1 MRYKRPQRQFRNA
14 QPGHRCSVYLHGGA
28 KMADI
33 EVPVLIVGG
42 SLVGMSTA
50 LFLGHHGVRSLAV
63 EHHRGTAIHPRAA
76 MITQRTMEVLRE
88 VGIEQIV
95 MQKSDEQFVQDG
107 AIMAL
112 ESLAGKEIAW
122 FIPNLNEGVR
132 DVSPC
137 LRLFI
142 TQSLLEPLLQTRA
155 QELGAELRFSTEMVS
170 FEQDRDGISAV
181 IRHRDTGETKSVR
194 AKYMVAA
201 DGSHSKVRD
210 HLGIRMLGHGVF
222 SKSITIYFHGDVG
235 PLLRGR
241 SLSVMYV
248 VNPVLN
254 GFFRIEK
261 PFTSGFLA
269 VHWLGDPKNPVT
281 DVSKDLTE
289 EKCYALLR
297 AALGDDSVPVNIDN
311 VMHWDAEADTAEHF
325 QKGRVFLAGDSA
337 HVMPPH
343 GGFGGNTGIQDAHN
357 LAWKLAYVLKG
368 IAGSKLLSTYEL
380 ERCPAAA
387 LTVEQAYSRYVTRAA
402 PYLRSSDM
410 QALENDLNVECG
422 HIYRSATVVPEES
435 AAPGGHMNPRE
446 SKGLPG
452 TRAPHLCL
460 QNGAEQIS
468 TLDLFG
474 GNFVLLTGANGK
486 AWSDCAGAAA
496 KRSRVDLD
504 IYSVGGPVL
513 RDPSGKFEAAFG
525 ISRTGALLVRPDGFV
540 AWRARTA
547 DGASAESFEAVLNS
561 VLCRSAN
568 GEAA

>member
-1 MRYKRPQRQFRNA
+1 
-14 QPGHRCSVYLHGGA
+14 
-28 KMADI
+28 MADI

-50 LFLGHHGVRSLAV
+50 LFLGHHGIRSVAV
-63 EHHRGTAIHPRAA
+63 EHHRGTAIHLRAA

-88 VGIEQIV
+88 VGVEQIV
-95 MQKSDEQFVQDG
+95 MRESEKQFVQDG

-132 DVSPC
+132 DISPS

-142 TQSLLEPLLQTRA
+142 TQNLLEPLLQTRA
-155 QELGAELRFSTEMVS
+155 QELGAELRFATEMIS
-170 FEQDRDGISAV
+170 FEEDRAGVSAI
-181 IRHRDTGETKSVR
+181 IRHRDTGDTQTVR
-194 AKYMVAA
+194 AQYMVGA
-201 DGSHSKVRD
+201 DGSHSKVRER
-210 HLGIRMLGHGVF
+210 LGIRMLGHGVF
-222 SKSITIYFHGDVG
+222 SKSITIYFHGDVA

-269 VHWLGDPKNPVT
+269 VHWLGDAKNPVT

-297 AALGDDSVPVNIDN
+297 AALGDDSVPVKIDS
-311 VMHWDAEADTAEHF
+311 VMHWDAEADVAERF
-325 QKGRVFLAGDSA
+325 QHGRIFLAGDSA

-368 IAGSKLLSTYEL
+368 LAGPRLLSTYDP
-380 ERCPAAA
+380 ERRPAAA
-387 LTVEQAYSRYVTRAA
+387 FTVEQAYTRYITRAA
-402 PYLRSSDM
+402 PYLRSDKM
-410 QALENDLNVECG
+410 QPLENDLDVECG
-422 HIYRSATVVPEES
+422 YVYRSAAVIPEN
-435 AAPGGHMNPRE
+435 AADARGRVNPRE

-452 TRAPHLCL
+452 TRAPHIYL
-460 QNGAEQIS
+460 QKGAQRIS

-474 GNFVLLTGANGK
+474 GNFVLLTGPEAN
-486 AWSDCAGAAA
+486 AWSECAAA
-496 KRSRVDLD
+496 AARELRIPLD
-504 IYSVGGPVL
+504 VHAIGKLSGWLDSNGEFLDAYSL
-513 RDPSGKFEAAFG
+513 SSTEAV
-525 ISRTGALLVRPDGFV
+525 LVRPDGFV
-540 AWRARTA
+540 AWRAKTSE
-547 DGASAESFEAVLNS
+547 GASVEQFAAVLSS
-561 VLCRSAN
+561 VLCRVA
-568 GEAA
+568 EAETAVSTAD

>member
-1 MRYKRPQRQFRNA
+1 
-14 QPGHRCSVYLHGGA
+14 
-28 KMADI
+28 MADI

-50 LFLGHHGVRSLAV
+50 LLLGHHGIRSLAV

-88 VGIEQIV
+88 VGVEQIV
-95 MQKSDEQFVQDG
+95 MRKSDEQFVQDG

-132 DVSPC
+132 DVSPS

-142 TQSLLEPLLQTRA
+142 TQNLLEPLLQARA
-155 QELGAELRFSTEMVS
+155 QELGAELRFATEMIS
-170 FEQDRDGISAV
+170 FEETADGISAT
-181 IRHRDTGETKSVR
+181 IRHRDSGETRSVR
-194 AKYMVAA
+194 AQYMVAA
-201 DGSHSKVRD
+201 DGSHSKVRER
-210 HLGIRMLGHGVF
+210 LGIRMAGHGVF

-269 VHWLGDPKNPVT
+269 VHWLGDAQNPVT

-289 EKCYALLR
+289 EKCYSLLR
-297 AALGDDSVPVNIDN
+297 AALGDESVPVKIDS

-325 QKGRVFLAGDSA
+325 QRGRIFLAGDSA

-368 IAGSKLLSTYEL
+368 LAGPQVLSTYDP
-380 ERCPAAA
+380 ERRPAAA
-387 LTVEQAYSRYVTRAA
+387 FTVEQAYSRYITRAA
-402 PYLRSSDM
+402 PYLRSDKT
-410 QALENDLNVECG
+410 QPLENDLNVECG
-422 HIYRSATVVPEES
+422 YVYHSAGVISENPADTRSHV
-435 AAPGGHMNPRE
+435 NPRE

-452 TRAPHLCL
+452 TRAPHIWL
-460 QNGAEQIS
+460 QKGAERIS

-474 GNFVLLTGANGK
+474 RDFVLLTGLEAHV
-486 AWSDCAGAAA
+486 WSDCAAAA
-496 KRSRVDLD
+496 AGDLRVPLD
-504 IYSVGGPVL
+504 VHAIGKSGGWLDSNGEFLETYGLSP
-513 RDPSGKFEAAFG
+513 
-525 ISRTGALLVRPDGFV
+525 TGAVLVRPDGFV
-540 AWRARTA
+540 AWRAKF
-547 DGASAESFEAVLNS
+547 AEDSSIEHFAAVLSS
-561 VLCRSAN
+561 VLCQSAKS
-568 GEAA
+568 EASAPAASRG

>member
-1 MRYKRPQRQFRNA
+1 
-14 QPGHRCSVYLHGGA
+14 
-28 KMADI
+28 MADT

-50 LFLGHHGVRSLAV
+50 LLLGHHGIRSLAV

-76 MITQRTMEVLRE
+76 MITQRTMEILRE
-88 VGIEQIV
+88 VGVEQIV

-142 TQSLLEPLLQTRA
+142 TQNLLEPLLQARA
-155 QELGAELRFSTEMVS
+155 KQLGADLRFATEVIS
-170 FEQDRDGISAV
+170 FAEDRDGISAV
-181 IRHRDTGETKSVR
+181 LRHRDSGETSSVH
-194 AKYMVAA
+194 AQYMVAA

-210 HLGIRMLGHGVF
+210 QLGIRMLGHGVL

-235 PLLRGR
+235 PLMRGR

-281 DVSKDLTE
+281 NVSKNLTE

-297 AALGDDSVPVNIDN
+297 AALGDDSVPVKIDN
-311 VMHWDAEADTAEHF
+311 VMQWDAEADTAERF

-368 IAGSKLLSTYEL
+368 LAGPELLSTYDP
-380 ERCPAAA
+380 ERRPAAA
-387 LTVEQAYSRYVTRAA
+387 FTVEQAFSRYVTRAA
-402 PYLRSSDM
+402 PYLRSNDM

-422 HIYRSATVVPEES
+422 YIYDS
-435 AAPGGHMNPRE
+435 AAVIPENALGARGHVNPRD
-446 SKGLPG
+446 SHGMPG
-452 TRAPHLCL
+452 TRAPHVYL
-460 QNGAEQIS
+460 QKGAEQIS
-468 TLDLFG
+468 ALDLFG
-474 GNFVLLTGANGK
+474 RNFVLLTGAKGN
-486 AWSDCAGAAA
+486 AWPECAGAAA
-496 KRSRVDLD
+496 NRSRVDLD
-504 IYSVGGPVL
+504 IYSVGGAGL
-513 RDPSGKFEAAFG
+513 QDSSGEFQSTYG
-525 ISRTGALLVRPDGFV
+525 ISPTGAVLVRPDGFV
-540 AWRARTA
+540 AWRAKSA
-547 DGASAESFEAVLNS
+547 DGASVESFAAVLNS
-561 VLCRSAN
+561 ILCRGPGSKVA
-568 GEAA
+568 

>member
-1 MRYKRPQRQFRNA
+1 
-14 QPGHRCSVYLHGGA
+14 
-28 KMADI
+28 MADM
-33 EVPVLIVGG
+33 EVPVFIVGG

-50 LFLGHHGVRSLAV
+50 LLLGHHGVRSLAV

-132 DVSPC
+132 DISPS

-142 TQSLLEPLLQTRA
+142 TQNLLEPLLQKRA
-155 QELGAELRFSTEMVS
+155 LDLGAELRFSTEMVS
-170 FEQDRDGISAV
+170 FEEDRDGISAV
-181 IRHRDTGETKSVR
+181 IRHRDTGETKTVR

-201 DGSHSKVRD
+201 DGAHSKVRER
-210 HLGIRMLGHGVF
+210 LGIRMLGHGVV
-222 SKSITIYFHGDVG
+222 SKSITIYFHGDVA

-261 PFTSGFLA
+261 PFNSGFLA
-269 VHWLGDPKNPVT
+269 VHWLGDAKNPVT

-289 EKCYALLR
+289 EKCYELLHS
-297 AALGDDSVPVNIDN
+297 ALGDDSVQVKIDN
-311 VMHWDAEADTAEHF
+311 VMHWDAEADTAERF
-325 QKGRVFLAGDSA
+325 RQGRVFLAGDSA

-343 GGFGGNTGIQDAHN
+343 GGFGGNTGVQDAHN

-368 IAGSKLLSTYEL
+368 IAGPELLSTYEP
-380 ERCPAAA
+380 ERRPAASI
-387 LTVEQAYSRYVTRAA
+387 TVEQAFSRYVNRAA

-410 QALENDLNVECG
+410 QPLENDLNVECG
-422 HIYRSATVVPEES
+422 YVYHSSAVIAEKGS
-435 AAPGGHMNPRE
+435 AAPLHMNPRE
-446 SKGLPG
+446 SKALPG
-452 TRAPHLCL
+452 TRAPHMYIEK
-460 QNGAEQIS
+460 NGGRIS

-474 GNFVLLTGANGK
+474 GNFVLLTGSEGK
-486 AWSDCAGAAA
+486 PWSESARAAA
-496 KRSRVDLD
+496 KQARIDLD
-504 IYSVGGPVL
+504 IYSVGSDL
-513 RDPSGKFEAAFG
+513 KDPSGEFEAAYG
-525 ISRTGALLVRPDGFV
+525 LSPTGAVLVRPDGFV
-540 AWRARTA
+540 AWRAKTGE
-547 DGASAESFEAVLNS
+547 GASAERFTSVLNS
-561 VLCRSAN
+561 VLSRSAQA
-568 GEAA
+568 EMARSTTD

>member
-1 MRYKRPQRQFRNA
+1 MMYKPRQRQLGTRNRA
-14 QPGHRCSVYLHGGA
+14 SGCSQGVRGGEN
-28 KMADI
+28 MADI
-33 EVPVLIVGG
+33 EVPVFIVGG

-50 LFLGHHGVRSLAV
+50 LFLGHHGVRGLAV

-132 DVSPC
+132 DFSPS

-142 TQSLLEPLLQTRA
+142 TQNLLEPLLQKRA
-155 QELGAELRFSTEMVS
+155 VELGAELRFATEMVS
-170 FEQDRDGISAV
+170 FEEDRDGISAV
-181 IRHRDTGETKSVR
+181 IRHRDTGATQTVR

-210 HLGIRMLGHGVF
+210 LLGIRMLGHGVF
-222 SKSITIYFHGDVG
+222 SKSITIYFHGDVSR
-235 PLLRGR
+235 LLRGR

-254 GFFRIEK
+254 GFFRVEK

-289 EKCYALLR
+289 EKCYELLR
-297 AALGDDSVPVNIDN
+297 SALGDDSAQVKIDN
-311 VMHWDAEADTAEHF
+311 VMHWDAEADTAERFRQGHI
-325 QKGRVFLAGDSA
+325 FLAGDSA

-343 GGFGGNTGIQDAHN
+343 GGFGGNTGVQDAHN

-368 IAGSKLLSTYEL
+368 LAGPELLSTYDP
-380 ERCPAAA
+380 ERRPAAGF
-387 LTVEQAYSRYVTRAA
+387 TVEQAFSRYVNRAA
-402 PYLRSSDM
+402 PYLRSNDM
-410 QALENDLNVECG
+410 QPLENDLNIECG
-422 HIYRSATVVPEES
+422 YVYHS
-435 AAPGGHMNPRE
+435 AAVILEGGSAPAHMNPRE
-446 SKGLPG
+446 SKALPG
-452 TRAPHLCL
+452 TRAPHMYLEK
-460 QNGAEQIS
+460 GGERIS

-474 GNFVLLTGANGK
+474 GNFVLVTGSQGK
-486 AWSDCAGAAA
+486 TWFESAAAAA
-496 KRSRVDLD
+496 KQARIDLN
-504 IYSVGGPVL
+504 IYSVGVEL
-513 RDPSGKFEAAFG
+513 KDPSGEFESAYG
-525 ISRTGALLVRPDGFV
+525 ISPTGAVLVRPDGFV
-540 AWRARTA
+540 AWRAKTSE
-547 DGASAESFEAVLNS
+547 GASVDRFASVLNS
-561 VLCRSAN
+561 VLCRSAKT
-568 GEAA
+568 EAA

>member
-1 MRYKRPQRQFRNA
+1 
-14 QPGHRCSVYLHGGA
+14 
-28 KMADI
+28 MADI
-33 EVPVLIVGG
+33 EVPVFIVGG

-88 VGIEQIV
+88 VGVEQIV
-95 MQKSDEQFVQDG
+95 MEKSEEQFVQDG

-132 DVSPC
+132 DVSPS

-142 TQSLLEPLLQTRA
+142 TQSLLEPVLQHRA
-155 QELGAELRFSTEMVS
+155 QELGAELRFATEMIS
-170 FEQDRDGISAV
+170 FQEDRDGISAV
-181 IRHRDTGETKSVR
+181 IRHRDTGETKTVR
-194 AKYMVAA
+194 AQYMVAA

-210 HLGIRMLGHGVF
+210 RLGIRMLGHGIF

-269 VHWLGDPKNPVT
+269 VHWLGDAKNPVT

-297 AALGDDSVPVNIDN
+297 AALGDDTVPVKIDN
-311 VMHWDAEADTAEHF
+311 VMHWDARADTAEHF

-368 IAGSKLLSTYEL
+368 IAGPELLSTYEP
-380 ERCPAAA
+380 ERRPAAA
-387 LTVEQAYSRYVTRAA
+387 FTVEQAFSRYVNRAA
-402 PYLRSSDM
+402 PYLRSENM
-410 QALENDLNVECG
+410 QPLENDLNIECG
-422 HIYRSATVVPEES
+422 YIYDSSAVVREDGRHER
-435 AAPGGHMNPRE
+435 GHMNPRE
-446 SKGLPG
+446 SKGMPG
-452 TRAPHLCL
+452 TRAPHLFL
-460 QNGAEQIS
+460 QKGGKEIS

-474 GNFVLLTGANGK
+474 GNFVLLTGPDASG
-486 AWSDCAGAAA
+486 WSASASTAA
-496 KRSRVDLD
+496 KQLKVPLD
-504 IYSVGGPVL
+504 VHAIGNSGL
-513 RDPSGKFEAAFG
+513 TDPSGQFTAAYG
-525 ISRTGALLVRPDGFV
+525 ISPTGAVLVRPDGFV
-540 AWRARTA
+540 AWRAKSA
-547 DGASAESFEAVLNS
+547 DGASPEAFAAVLNS
-561 VLCRSAN
+561 VLRRTAQ

>member
-1 MRYKRPQRQFRNA
+1 
-14 QPGHRCSVYLHGGA
+14 
-28 KMADI
+28 MADI

-50 LFLGHHGVRSLAV
+50 LFLGHHGIRSLAV

-88 VGIEQIV
+88 VGVEQIV
-95 MQKSDEQFVQDG
+95 MCESDKQFVQDG

-132 DVSPC
+132 DVSPSV
-137 LRLFI
+137 RLFI
-142 TQSLLEPLLQTRA
+142 TQNVLEPLLQSRA
-155 QELGAELRFSTEMVS
+155 RQLGAQLRFATEMIS
-170 FEQDRDGISAV
+170 FEEDREGVSAL
-181 IRHRDTGETKSVR
+181 IRDRDTGETQSVR
-194 AKYMVAA
+194 AQYMVAA

-210 HLGIRMLGHGVF
+210 RLGIRMLGHGVF
-222 SKSITIYFHGDVG
+222 SKSITIYFHGDVSS
-235 PLLRGR
+235 LLRGR

-281 DVSKDLTE
+281 DVSRDLTE

-297 AALGDDSVPVNIDN
+297 AALGDDSVPVKIDSI
-311 VMHWDAEADTAEHF
+311 MHWDAEADTAERF
-325 QKGRVFLAGDSA
+325 QRGRIFLAGDSA

-368 IAGSKLLSTYEL
+368 LAGPQLLFTYDP
-380 ERCPAAA
+380 ERRPAAT
-387 LTVEQAYSRYVTRAA
+387 LTVEQAYSRYITRAA
-402 PYLRSSDM
+402 PYLRSDDM
-410 QALENDLNVECG
+410 QPLENDLNVECG
-422 HIYRSATVVPEES
+422 YIYRSAAVIPENP
-435 AAPGGHMNPRE
+435 ADTRAHTNPRE

-452 TRAPHLCL
+452 TRAPHIWL
-460 QNGAEQIS
+460 QKGAERIS

-474 GNFVLLTGANGK
+474 RNFVLLTGPQAT
-486 AWSDCAGAAA
+486 AWSECASAAA
-496 KRSRVDLD
+496 GRSRVPLD
-504 IYSVGGPVL
+504 IYAI
-513 RDPSGKFEAAFG
+513 GKSAAASNEWLDSDGEFLDACG
-525 ISRTGALLVRPDGFV
+525 ISSTGAVLVRPDGFV
-540 AWRARTA
+540 AWRAKTA
-547 DGASAESFEAVLNS
+547 EGASIQQFAAVLSS
-561 VLCRSAN
+561 VLCRGGNAETAAPAAN
-568 GEAA
+568 

>member
-1 MRYKRPQRQFRNA
+1 
-14 QPGHRCSVYLHGGA
+14 
-28 KMADI
+28 MADI
-33 EVPVLIVGG
+33 EVPVFIVGG

-50 LFLGHHGVRSLAV
+50 MFLGHHGIRSLAV

-88 VGIEQIV
+88 VGVEQIV
-95 MQKSDEQFVQDG
+95 MEKSEEQFVQDG

-132 DVSPC
+132 DVSPS

-142 TQSLLEPLLQTRA
+142 TQNLLEPLLQRRA
-155 QELGAELRFSTEMVS
+155 HELGAELRFSTEMVS
-170 FEQDRDGISAV
+170 FEEDREGISAV
-181 IRHRDTGETKSVR
+181 MRHRDTGETKTVR
-194 AKYMVAA
+194 AQYMVAA

-210 HLGIRMLGHGVF
+210 RLGIRMLGHGVV

-269 VHWLGDPKNPVT
+269 VHWLGDAKNPVT

-297 AALGDDSVPVNIDN
+297 AALGDEKVPVKIDN

-368 IAGSKLLSTYEL
+368 LAGPELLSTYDP
-380 ERCPAAA
+380 ERRPAAA
-387 LTVEQAYSRYVTRAA
+387 FTVEQAFSRYVTRAA
-402 PYLRSSDM
+402 PYLRSHDM

-422 HIYRSATVVPEES
+422 YIYHS
-435 AAPGGHMNPRE
+435 AAVIPEDANSARGHINPRE
-446 SKGLPG
+446 SKGMPG
-452 TRAPHLCL
+452 TRGAHVYL
-460 QNGAEQIS
+460 QKGAEQVS

-474 GNFVLLTGANGK
+474 GNFVLLTGPEAN
-486 AWSDCAGAAA
+486 AWADCAGAAA
-496 KRSRVDLD
+496 KQLQVSLD
-504 IYSVGGPVL
+504 IHSVGKAGL
-513 RDPSGKFEAAFG
+513 TDPSGEFQHAYG
-525 ISRTGALLVRPDGFV
+525 ISPSGALLVRPDGFI
-540 AWRARTA
+540 AWRAKSA
-547 DGASAESFEAVLNS
+547 EGASIERFTRVLRS
-561 VLCRSAN
+561 VLCRSAEGAPLTSATSTRN
-568 GEAA
+568 

>member
-1 MRYKRPQRQFRNA
+1 
-14 QPGHRCSVYLHGGA
+14 
-28 KMADI
+28 MADI
-33 EVPVLIVGG
+33 EVPVFIVGG

-88 VGIEQIV
+88 VGVEQIV
-95 MQKSDEQFVQDG
+95 MEKSEEQFVQDG

-132 DVSPC
+132 DVSPS

-142 TQSLLEPLLQTRA
+142 TQNLLEPLLQRRA
-155 QELGAELRFSTEMVS
+155 HELGAELRFSTEMVS
-170 FEQDRDGISAV
+170 FEEDRDGVSAV
-181 IRHRDTGETKSVR
+181 IRHRDTGETHTVR

-210 HLGIRMLGHGVF
+210 RLGIRMLGHGVV

-289 EKCYALLR
+289 EKCYELLR
-297 AALGDDSVPVNIDN
+297 AALGDDTVPIKIDN
-311 VMHWDAEADTAEHF
+311 VMHWDAEADTAERF
-325 QKGRVFLAGDSA
+325 RQGRIFLAGDAA

-368 IAGSKLLSTYEL
+368 LAGPELLSTYDP
-380 ERCPAAA
+380 ERRPAAGF
-387 LTVEQAYSRYVTRAA
+387 TVEQAFSRYVNRAA
-402 PYLRSSDM
+402 PYLRSENM
-410 QALENDLNVECG
+410 QPLENDLDIECG
-422 HIYRSATVVPEES
+422 YIYHSAAVIPES
-435 AAPGGHMNPRE
+435 APGGGDSARGHINPRE
-446 SKGLPG
+446 SKAMPG
-452 TRAPHLCL
+452 TRAPHLFL
-460 QNGAEQIS
+460 KKGNEQIS

-474 GNFVLLTGANGK
+474 RNFVLLTGPEAN
-486 AWSDCAGAAA
+486 AWTESAAAAA
-496 KRSRVDLD
+496 KQLRVPLD
-504 IYSVGGPVL
+504 THAVGKVGL
-513 RDPSGKFEAAFG
+513 LDPTGEFEAAYG
-525 ISRTGALLVRPDGFV
+525 ISPTGAVLVRPDGFV
-540 AWRARTA
+540 AWRAKTA
-547 DGASAESFEAVLNS
+547 DGASIQQFVSVLNS
-561 VLCRSAN
+561 VLCRSAKS
-568 GEAA
+568 EAAAPPAS

>member
-1 MRYKRPQRQFRNA
+1 
-14 QPGHRCSVYLHGGA
+14 
-28 KMADI
+28 MADI
-33 EVPVLIVGG
+33 EVPVFIVGG

-50 LFLGHHGVRSLAV
+50 LFLGHHGIRSLAV

-88 VGIEQIV
+88 VGVEQIV
-95 MQKSDEQFVQDG
+95 MEKSEEQFVQDG

-112 ESLAGKEIAW
+112 ESLTGKEIAW

-132 DVSPC
+132 DVSPS

-142 TQSLLEPLLQTRA
+142 TQNLLEPLLQRRA
-155 QELGAELRFSTEMVS
+155 HELGAELRFSTEMVS
-170 FEQDRDGISAV
+170 FEEDRDGISAA
-181 IRHRDTGETKSVR
+181 IRHRDTGETQTVR

-210 HLGIRMLGHGVF
+210 RLGIRMLGHGVF

-254 GFFRIEK
+254 GFFRVEK

-269 VHWLGDPKNPVT
+269 VHWLGDAKNPVT

-297 AALGDDSVPVNIDN
+297 SALGDETVPVTIDN
-311 VMHWDAEADTAEHF
+311 VMHWDAEADTAERF
-325 QKGRVFLAGDSA
+325 QQGRIFLAGDAA

-368 IAGSKLLSTYEL
+368 LAGPRLLSTYGP
-380 ERCPAAA
+380 ERRPAAA
-387 LTVEQAYSRYVTRAA
+387 LTVEQAFSRYVTRAA
-402 PYLRSSDM
+402 PYLRSDDM

-422 HIYRSATVVPEES
+422 YVYHSAAVVPEVKTDS
-435 AAPGGHMNPRE
+435 RGHVNPRE
-446 SKGLPG
+446 SKAMSG
-452 TRAPHLCL
+452 TRAPHLYL
-460 QNGAEQIS
+460 QKESERIS

-474 GNFVLLTGANGK
+474 GNFVLLTGPEAN
-486 AWSDCAGAAA
+486 AWSECAGAAA
-496 KRSRVDLD
+496 SQLQVPLD
-504 IYSVGGPVL
+504 VHTVGKSGL
-513 RDPSGKFEAAFG
+513 TDPSGEFLNAYG
-525 ISRTGALLVRPDGFV
+525 ISPTGAVLVRPDGFV
-540 AWRARTA
+540 AWRSKSAG
-547 DGASAESFEAVLNS
+547 GASVQEFTAVLNS
-561 VLCRSAN
+561 VLCRGAKSEAAAPSAN
-568 GEAA
+568 

>member
-1 MRYKRPQRQFRNA
+1 
-14 QPGHRCSVYLHGGA
+14 
-28 KMADI
+28 MADI
-33 EVPVLIVGG
+33 EVPVFIVGG

-50 LFLGHHGVRSLAV
+50 LFLGHHGIRSLAV

-88 VGIEQIV
+88 VGVEQIV
-95 MQKSDEQFVQDG
+95 MKKSDEQFVQDG

-132 DVSPC
+132 DVSPS

-142 TQSLLEPLLQTRA
+142 TQNLLEPLLQARA
-155 QELGAELRFSTEMVS
+155 KELGAELRFSTEMVS
-170 FEQDRDGISAV
+170 FEEDRDGISAV
-181 IRHRDTGETKSVR
+181 IRHRDTGETQTVR
-194 AKYMVAA
+194 SKYMVAA

-210 HLGIRMLGHGVF
+210 LLGIRMLGHGVF

-254 GFFRIEK
+254 GFFRVEK

-269 VHWLGDPKNPVT
+269 VHWLGDAKNPVT

-289 EKCYALLR
+289 EKCYSLLR
-297 AALGDDSVPVNIDN
+297 AALGDDSVPIKIDN
-311 VMHWDAEADTAEHF
+311 VMHWDAQADTAERF
-325 QKGRVFLAGDSA
+325 QQGHVFLAGDAA

-368 IAGSKLLSTYEL
+368 LAGPELLSTYDP
-380 ERCPAAA
+380 ERRPAAA
-387 LTVEQAYSRYVTRAA
+387 FTVEQAFSRYVTRAA
-402 PYLRSSDM
+402 PYLRSDDM
-410 QALENDLNVECG
+410 QALENDLNIECG
-422 HIYRSATVVPEES
+422 YVYHSLAVIPE
-435 AAPGGHMNPRE
+435 GGADTRGHVNPRE
-446 SKGLPG
+446 SKAMPG
-452 TRAPHLCL
+452 TRAPHLYL
-460 QNGAEQIS
+460 KKGSEQIS

-474 GNFVLLTGANGK
+474 RNFVLLTGPEGN
-486 AWSDCAGAAA
+486 AWAECASAAA
-496 KRSRVDLD
+496 KQVPVPLD
-504 IYSVGGPVL
+504 VHSVGKSGL
-513 RDPSGKFEAAFG
+513 RDSGGEFQTAYG
-525 ISRTGALLVRPDGFV
+525 ISPTGAVLVRPDGFV
-540 AWRARTA
+540 AWRAKTA
-547 DGASAESFEAVLNS
+547 DGASIPQFAGVLNS
-561 VLCRSAN
+561 ALCRSAK